1 MKRKRRTR
9 TRYLCISYSYSKTH
23 MAASISSQI
32 VPFLFILALLVMV
45 DSLFIFSTRHLY
57 ENQIVT
63 IQRVAM
69 TIKPLGAIACY
80 FFLTFGILYFII
92 LPSQGQSKMDAV
104 CRAFFLGLVVYGVYA
119 STVYAILKK
128 WKPEIAIMDTIWG
141 GILFSTVTWL
151 WLSMRKFVV

>member
-1 MKRKRRTR
+1 
-9 TRYLCISYSYSKTH
+9 

-45 DSLFIFSTRHLY
+45 DSLFILSTRHLY

-80 FFLTFGILYFII
+80 FFLTFGLLYFII
-92 LPSQGQSKMDAV
+92 LPSQGQAKMDAV
-104 CRAFFLGLVVYGVYA
+104 CRAFFLGLVIYGVYA

-141 GILFSTVTWL
+141 GVLFSTVTWL
-151 WLSMRKFVV
+151 WLSTRKFIV

>member
-1 MKRKRRTR
+1 
-9 TRYLCISYSYSKTH
+9 

-32 VPFLFILALLVMV
+32 IPFFFIMALFVMV
-45 DSLFIFSTRHLY
+45 DSLFIFSTRKMY

-69 TIKPLGAIACY
+69 TIKPMGAIACY
-80 FFLTFGILYFII
+80 FLLSFGLLYFII
-92 LPSQGQSKMDAV
+92 LPSQSQAKMDAV
-104 CRAFFLGLVVYGVYA
+104 YRAFWLGLVVYGVYA
-119 STVYAILKK
+119 TTVYAILKK

-141 GILFSTVTWL
+141 GILFASVTWL

>member
-1 MKRKRRTR
+1 
-9 TRYLCISYSYSKTH
+9 

-32 VPFLFILALLVMV
+32 IPFFFIIALFVMV
-45 DSLFIFSTRHLY
+45 DSLFIFSTRRLY

-80 FFLTFGILYFII
+80 LLLAFGLLYFII

-104 CRAFFLGLVVYGVYA
+104 YRAFWLGLVVYGVYA

-141 GILFSTVTWL
+141 GILFASVTWL
-151 WLSMRKFVV
+151 WLSMRKYVV